1 MKFLPIAFFL
11 FFTQTLLQAQV
22 AAPRLRCVKRDTL
35 IWELPTVTCGGVTGY
50 RVLAARNFNGP
61 YQVLTTVNSA
71 AQTRYYHFNTG
82 GGTWYYYMET
92 VANCAGQ
99 SVRQSDTLDNQPPS
113 LTSVLT
119 LNVVNNSTVEVRWRR
134 NPSPEVV
141 GYIVY
146 KKTATGLIPIANINN
161 KDSIRYLDVN
171 ASANKKNEEYQV
183 LAIDD
188 CGNTSLFD
196 VNHRTILMS
205 ATQSSCKQNITLKW
219 DLYKNWVNSIAKH
232 EIWASV
238 NGRTSTIIASVGGTD
253 TSYTYT
259 NVKDKNK
266 YSFFVKAVESVS
278 NITSKSNDTT
288 IVADIIEPV
297 RDLTLQNVT
306 VNQKNKVELIWRWN
320 SEAKVD
326 SVEILRGALD
336 STGLKVIARFKPTL
350 PLDDEYIFT
359 DSTVNASLQS
369 YTYRI
374 RTIDQCKAPVS
385 SNIGK
390 TVLLKGFPR
399 QNALNELNWSA
410 FQLDGAIPSG
420 YQVIRIYKNIPTE
433 VGLPVSPF
441 SPPQYLDS
449 TTPEESEVCYRIG
462 ANYAYKLKDGS
473 LENATSYSNTICI
486 NQFAAL
492 WMPNAFTP
500 GGKNPDFKPAF
511 AFEANI
517 VDYEMLIF
525 DRWGRVLFKTN
536 NTKTAWDGRSNGTDL
551 PQGTYTYIVR
561 IGQISGG
568 LIERKGILM
577 LLR

>member
-1 MKFLPIAFFL
+1 L

-35 IWELPTVTCGGVTGY
+35 FWELPTVGCGGVTGY
-50 RVLAARNFNGP
+50 RVFAARNFNGP
-61 YQVLTTVNSA
+61 YQVLATVNGA
-71 AQTRYYHFNTG
+71 AQTRFFHNNTEG
-82 GGTWYYYMET
+82 GSWYYYMET

-146 KKTATGLIPIANINN
+146 KKTATGLIPVANINN
-161 KDSIRYLDVN
+161 RDTLRYLDVN
-171 ASANKKNEEYQV
+171 STANKKNEEYQV
-183 LAIDD
+183 LAVDD

-205 ATQSSCKQNITLKW
+205 AAQSSCKQNITLKW
-219 DLYKNWVNSIAKH
+219 NLYKNWANPLAKH

-238 NGRTSTIIASVGGTD
+238 NGRTFTIIASVGGTD
-253 TSYTYT
+253 TNFIYT
-259 NVKDKNK
+259 NVKDKSK
-266 YSFFVKAVESVS
+266 YNFYVKAVEAVS
-278 NITSKSNDTT
+278 NITSKSNDTI

-297 RDLTLQNVT
+297 KDLTLENVT
-306 VNQKNKVELIWRWN
+306 VDSRNRVELVWRWN
-320 SEAKVD
+320 EDAKVD
-326 SVEILRGALD
+326 SVEILRGNLD
-336 STGLKVIARFKPTL
+336 GGGLNVVGRFKPVL
-350 PLDDEYIFT
+350 PLDFGYIYL
-359 DSTVNASLQS
+359 DSLVNANLQS

-374 RTIDQCKAPVS
+374 RTTDQCKAPVS
-385 SNIGK
+385 SNLGK

-399 QNALNELNWSA
+399 QNKLNELNWSP
-410 FQLDGAIPSG
+410 FSLDSATVTG

-462 ANYAYKLKDGS
+462 ANYSYKLRDGS

-486 NQFAAL
+486 NQFASL

-500 GGKNPDFKPAF
+500 GGKNPEFKPVF

-517 VDYEMLIF
+517 VDYEMVIF

-536 NTKTAWDGRSNGTDL
+536 NTKAAWDGRSNGTDL

-568 LIERKGILM
+568 LVERKGVLM